1 MTSNYKLSGHA
12 YSTEFD
18 NQRNIT
24 ENYYDLTH
32 GQVHTLQKA
41 VKDNINQGGGFGW
54 ICLHTPD
61 GTNKSPSNFP
71 TTDKPVECRPAFI
84 HPKLVQRYKEG
95 DAGTDDTNK
104 NTLANAKTFNNQK
117 YYAFVEDKLTAV
129 ALQNE
134 VNTFSDDLGI

>member
-32 GQVHTLQKA
+32 DQVHTLQKA
-41 VKDNINQGGGFGW
+41 VKDNINDDGGFGW
-54 ICLHTPD
+54 ICLHTPGGND
-61 GTNKSPSNFP
+61 KPTSNFP

-84 HPKLVQRYKEG
+84 SKDLVARNAKKQ
-95 DAGTDDTNK
+95 AV
-104 NTLANAKTFNNQK
+104 NAKTFNGQK
-117 YYAFVEDKLTAV
+117 YYAFAPAV
-129 ALQNE
+129 GNPATIKAGVDGFVGTNQLNID
-134 VNTFSDDLGI
+134 NP